1 MSNAIIG
8 HTGFVGGNLVDQF
21 HFEELYNSKNIES
34 IAGREFNL
42 LVCAGVPAVKW
53 FANKE
58 PVTDLKNINWLGD
71 CICKASARK
80 VILIS
85 TIDVYPSPVQVN
97 EDTAIDLSQLHPYGK
112 HRLELESF
120 IKNNFNTTIIRLPG
134 LFGYGLKKNIIYDF
148 IHNNMIDKIHKD
160 SIFQFYNLDHLW
172 SDIEVCL
179 KHDLKLVNFATEPTS
194 VQEVAREAFGFD
206 FTKELNNPPAQ
217 YDFRTKYSIIF
228 NSSTN
233 YLYTKNQ
240 ILQELKQFVENQ
252 TLLEKGTKQ

>member
-8 HTGFVGGNLVDQF
+8 YTGFVGGNLVHQF

-58 PVTDLKNINWLGD
+58 PVTDLKNINLLGD
-71 CICKASARK
+71 CIRRASARK

-85 TIDVYPSPVQVN
+85 TIDVYPSPIRVN
-97 EDTAIDLSQLHPYGK
+97 EDTAIDLDKLHPYGK

-120 IKNNFNTTIIRLPG
+120 VKDNFNTTIIRLPG

-148 IHNNMIDKIHKD
+148 IHDNMRDRIHKN

-172 SDIEVCL
+172 QDIKVCL

-194 VQEVAREAFGFD
+194 VQEVARKAFGFD
-206 FTKELNNPPAQ
+206 FTNEPDNLPVQ
-217 YDFRTKYSIIF
+217 YDFRTKYSRIF
-228 NSSTN
+228 GSSIN
-233 YLYTKNQ
+233 YIYTKTQ
-240 ILQELKQFVENQ
+240 ILQELKEFVTKQ
-252 TLLEKGTKQ
+252 TLSKEGTP

>member
-8 HTGFVGGNLVDQF
+8 YSGFVGGNLVHQF

-34 IAGREFNL
+34 IAGREFDL

-58 PVTDLKNINWLGD
+58 PITDLKNINRLGD
-71 CICKASARK
+71 CIRKASAQK

-85 TIDVYPSPVQVN
+85 TIDVYPSPIQVN
-97 EDTAIDLSQLHPYGK
+97 EDTVIDLNQLHPYGK

-120 IKNNFNTTIIRLPG
+120 VKDNFNTTIIRLPG

-148 IHNNMIDKIHKD
+148 IHDNMTDKIHKN

-172 SDIEVCL
+172 QDIEVCL

-194 VQEVAREAFGFD
+194 VQEVACEAFGFD
-206 FTKELNNPPAQ
+206 FTNEPDNLPVQ
-217 YDFRTKYSIIF
+217 YDFRTKYSRIF
-228 NSSTN
+228 DSLTS
-233 YLYTKNQ
+233 YMYTKTQ
-240 ILQELKQFVENQ
+240 IFQELKQFVNKQ
-252 TLLEKGTKQ
+252 TLSKEGTP